1 MLRLHIGAA
10 GYRRTGPLT
19 TLKRTSADD
28 PLRTLVR
35 AAKLDANVVKE
46 IEVSILKV

>member
-1 MLRLHIGAA
+1 MKLGASA
-10 GYRRTGPLT
+10 FGPPGQGPAWGQMPMSQL
-19 TLKRTSADD
+19 D
-28 PLRTLVR
+28 PLQTLVR